1 MARGW
6 ESKSIE
12 EQIEASREEKQDS
25 SDAAHHG
32 SRGAGDSAQKTSLL
46 LARTRVLKEI
56 ETTQNERYRQHL
68 QITLTGIEKQLLA
81 LDKNV
86 P

>member
-12 EQIEASREEKQDS
+12 EQIEASREEGLTRQDS
-25 SDAAHHG
+25 SDAAKRS
-32 SRGAGDSAQKTSLL
+32 SRAGGDSSQKTSLL
-46 LARTRVLKEI
+46 LARTRLLKDI

-68 QITLTGIEKQLLA
+68 QMTLAAIEKQLL
-81 LDKNV
+81 DIE
-86 P
+86 

>member
-12 EQIEASREEKQDS
+12 EQIEASREAFTQQRSSGAARRGGDS
-25 SDAAHHG
+25 S
-32 SRGAGDSAQKTSLL
+32 QKTSLL
-46 LARTRVLKEI
+46 LARTRVLKDI

-68 QITLTGIEKQLLA
+68 QMALAGIEKQLLD
-81 LDKNV
+81 LE
-86 P
+86 

>member
-12 EQIEASREEKQDS
+12 AQIEASREAFPQQRS
-25 SDAAHHG
+25 SDAAK
-32 SRGAGDSAQKTSLL
+32 RGARTGGESSQKTSLL
-46 LARTRVLKEI
+46 LARTRVLKDI

-68 QITLTGIEKQLLA
+68 QMALAGIEKQLLD
-81 LDKNV
+81 LE
-86 P
+86 